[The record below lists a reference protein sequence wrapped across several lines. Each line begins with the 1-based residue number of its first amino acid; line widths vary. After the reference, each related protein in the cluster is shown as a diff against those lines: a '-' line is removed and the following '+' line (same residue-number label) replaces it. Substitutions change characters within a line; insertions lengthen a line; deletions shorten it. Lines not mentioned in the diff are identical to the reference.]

1 MAREEETRP
10 GPDDEVA
17 GTQTL
22 PAADDPLG
30 ASEPAGPP
38 ASTTGEE
45 PPGGPDRVD
54 SEELPEPEASSGLAE
69 FPEAAG
75 VPPPPLPAPSE
86 RPLELRLA
94 SIHLRTG
101 VLALARAE
109 LETSAGRGELDDA
122 ALLDL
127 AEVRWRT
134 DDVTGAGEAA
144 AAYFATGREDT
155 LALVIA
161 TEATAS
167 IGRSTEARRL
177 AARAL
182 ARGDVP
188 IDEIFRGIRPSSY
201 WPATS
206 AMTGEPAGTLFGG
219 PRHGSSA
226 GTAGVTGAA
235 VLGRLAAAEEV
246 GSGLPSAT
254 DPGRPPPGPAHEPAA
269 AGAATIGAAMSP
281 TLWSDEETMSAGLS
295 AGLATGLSG
304 ASLPDP
310 AAELDAARADLADD
324 RGPAAAIRLA
334 VVLRIAPDQAAA
346 VLEVLSGI
354 SGPSIELVRGDAL
367 RLSGHEAEAR
377 QAYARAAGLLGGGPP
392 P

>member
-1 MAREEETRP
+1 MAGDEETRLEP
-10 GPDDEVA
+10 ADEIAGQVLSEPDQADTATGP
-17 GTQTL
+17 
-22 PAADDPLG
+22 PG
-30 ASEPAGPP
+30 ASGSSVAEEPAGR
-38 ASTTGEE
+38 AESAE
-45 PPGGPDRVD
+45 PGSP
-54 SEELPEPEASSGLAE
+54 PEPGAE
-69 FPEAAG
+69 SAEVRGAAG
-75 VPPPPLPAPSE
+75 APPPPLPGPSE

-201 WPATS
+201 WPAMS

-219 PRHGSSA
+219 PRPGSSSGA
-226 GTAGVTGAA
+226 AGVTGAA
-235 VLGRLAAAEEV
+235 VLGRLAAAEEARP
-246 GSGLPSAT
+246 GQPPAT
-254 DPGRPPPGPAHEPAA
+254 DPDRLVPARLAHEPAA
-269 AGAATIGAAMSP
+269 AGPAPAGAALSP
-281 TLWSDEETMSAGLS
+281 TLWSDAETMSVGLGS
-295 AGLATGLSG
+295 GLAVGFSG
-304 ASLPDP
+304 SSLPDP

-324 RGPAAAIRLA
+324 RGPAAAVRLA
-334 VVLRIAPDQAAA
+334 VVLRVAPDQAEA

-377 QAYARAAGLLGGGPP
+377 QAYARAAGLLGSGPP
-392 P
+392 A